1 MNVINSI
8 ILELSADVSLK
19 DSLKR
24 QFENCKNRDFKK
36 AMLEFA
42 TEYELS
48 EFNIDNSLDMLNK
61 KFEILEIDM
70 FCNTLRQ
77 YNSVENIIE
86 ILENLSEMLKVKY
99 IQKIKEGT
107 KNKVV
112 YITFGVVI
120 ALGNIILLTFYPII
134 VSISQGFNN
143 IFS

>member
-1 MNVINSI
+1 MNVVNSI

-36 AMLEFA
+36 SMLEFA

-48 EFNIDNSLDMLNK
+48 ELNINNSLNALNE
-61 KFEILEIDM
+61 KFDVLEIDM
-70 FCNTLRQ
+70 FCNALRQ

-107 KNKVV
+107 KNKVI